1 MSEAQQRSG
10 GIIDCGWCETHV
22 DGPCPQCAK
31 LRRRAVALRNRM
43 DAAQIA
49 RELSIPP
56 QRAARLLAQADIED
70 ALQRLE
76 LGAATVPVRTLRSL
90 WELRREQ
97 DGELTEAGLARDVQM
112 ARIDLRRALG
122 RSPAKS
128 RNGSEARVQQQVTL
142 PTAERI
148 AGALGVL
155 PADIARM

>member
-1 MSEAQQRSG
+1 MSEAPQRSG

-31 LRRRAVALRNRM
+31 LRRRAVALREHM
-43 DAAQIA
+43 DGAQIA
-49 RELSIPP
+49 RELAITPK
-56 QRAARLLAQADIED
+56 RAARLLAQADIEG
-70 ALQRLE
+70 ALEQLPI
-76 LGAATVPVRTLRSL
+76 GAATVPVKTLRSL
-90 WELRREQ
+90 WDRRREQ
-97 DGELTEAGLARDVQM
+97 NGQLTEAGLARDAQM

-128 RNGSEARVQQQVTL
+128 RDGSGARVQQQVTL